1 MKGNCL
7 FWDYIWIA
15 ILPPNLES
23 PLGGFLVTLPSLV
36 GRTLCMLIFSPKLP
50 ILVVNLLIALVSLLL
65 VCFSA
70 K

>member
-1 MKGNCL
+1 MKGNHL

-15 ILPPNLES
+15 FLHSNLEKPFGWFS
-23 PLGGFLVTLPSLV
+23 GLVPSSV
-36 GRTLCMLIFSPKLP
+36 QRALCMPIFSPKLP
-50 ILVVNLLIALVSLLL
+50 ILVLNLLRALVSLLL